1 MIQLGSGREQVACE
15 NPVAYGVL
23 KGRLKVRFWGTRG
36 SIAKPGPTT
45 ARYGGNTSCIEVRSS
60 QGTLIVID
68 CGTGAHGLGGALM
81 AEGVKRG
88 CLLIG
93 HTHWDH
99 IQGIPFF
106 GPLFDPTNEWDVCG
120 PKGLSGSLRETLAG
134 QMESTYF
141 PVALESLGATIRYWD
156 LLQGSFQVDDIRVST
171 HHLNHPALTL
181 AYRIEADGATIV
193 YACDHEVYS
202 RAAADGNVRLEGP
215 DLRHA
220 EFVAGADLLIHDAQ
234 YTAAEYPTK
243 VNWGH
248 STIEYAMLVARE
260 ANVRQLALTH
270 HDPSRTDEQLDAL
283 VESAR
288 ATMRELGSPID
299 VFAASEGLTIE
310 VQPAAGAPVAEEL
323 LADSA
328 KHPLERADIVQTVLL
343 GLYDPA
349 ITTLFTEVISADA
362 NIRAVRVSQIDEVR
376 TVAKTDRL
384 SAAILEHGP
393 GHNVLP
399 LCETIASDRANER
412 RRMPV
417 LVVTDREHSEASPG
431 VDEWLVTPF
440 SSTYAQAK
448 VQAWVHRGASRWRK
462 AAIPSDEEFRLETL
476 RSIDLLDTPPDARF
490 DRITRLAG
498 RFFAVPIA
506 LITLV
511 DSERQ
516 WFKSSVG
523 LEIRE
528 TSRESSFCAHAVY
541 NRKTLV
547 VNDALTDDRFAENPL
562 VVDEPRVRFYAGAPL
577 VLKDGICIGAL
588 AVLDTRPRWF
598 AASDVQLLEDL
609 RDLAVS
615 EIERQRSAR
624 GGRRTGRD
632 RRA

>member
-1 MIQLGSGREQVACE
+1 
-15 NPVAYGVL
+15 
-23 KGRLKVRFWGTRG
+23 
-36 SIAKPGPTT
+36 
-45 ARYGGNTSCIEVRSS
+45 
-60 QGTLIVID
+60 
-68 CGTGAHGLGGALM
+68 
-81 AEGVKRG
+81 
-88 CLLIG
+88 
-93 HTHWDH
+93 
-99 IQGIPFF
+99 
-106 GPLFDPTNEWDVCG
+106 
-120 PKGLSGSLRETLAG
+120 
-134 QMESTYF
+134 MESTYF

-156 LLQGSFQVDDIRVST
+156 LLKGTFQVDDIRVST

-202 RAAADGNVRLEGP
+202 HAAADGNVRLEGP

-220 EFVAGADLLIHDAQ
+220 EFIAGADLLIHDAQ

-270 HDPSRTDEQLDAL
+270 HDPSRTDEQIDAL
-283 VESAR
+283 VVSAR
-288 ATMRELGSPID
+288 DTMRECRSPIE

-310 VQPAAGAPVAEEL
+310 VQPAASP
-323 LADSA
+323 
-328 KHPLERADIVQTVLL
+328 
-343 GLYDPA
+343 
-349 ITTLFTEVISADA
+349 
-362 NIRAVRVSQIDEVR
+362 
-376 TVAKTDRL
+376 
-384 SAAILEHGP
+384 
-393 GHNVLP
+393 
-399 LCETIASDRANER
+399 TIAIDRAKDR

-417 LVVTDREHSEASPG
+417 LVVSDREYSGGETPG

-462 AAIPSDEEFRLETL
+462 AAIPKDEEIRLETL
-476 RSIDLLDTPPDARF
+476 RSINLLDTPPDARF

-516 WFKSSVG
+516 WFKSCIG

-528 TSRESSFCAHAVY
+528 TSRESSFCAHAVF

-547 VNDALTDDRFAENPL
+547 VNDALADDRFAENPL
-562 VVDEPRVRFYAGAPL
+562 VVDEPRVRFYVGSPL
-577 VLKDGICIGAL
+577 ILKDGTCLGAL

-615 EIERQRSAR
+615 EIERERAAR
-624 GGRRTGRD
+624 GGRRTGQN